1 MPEDLG
7 ERNEVVRVVL
17 KEPLRHRVTKKV
29 RVDLHADQCGI
40 LVAEF
45 PHACLGQCS
54 TASKEDPVG
63 G

>member
-7 ERNEVVRVVL
+7 ERDEVVRVVL
-17 KEPLRHRVTKKV
+17 QKLFRKSVAKKMGM
-29 RVDLHADQCGI
+29 DDHTDQCGI

-45 PHACLGQCS
+45 PHARLGQCS

-63 G
+63 R

>member
-1 MPEDLG
+1 MSQYLSQRD
-7 ERNEVVRVVL
+7 EVILVVL

-29 RVDLHADQCGI
+29 GVDFHADQCGI

-45 PHACLGQCS
+45 PHARLGQCS

-63 G
+63 R